1 MAETKIKNVPYDV
14 VNYKG
19 EKVGTIELSEELVN
33 IEEHPASVQLA
44 VRCQLANQR
53 QATAKT
59 KTRAEV
65 RGGGKKPWRQKG
77 TGRARAG
84 SSRSPIWVG
93 GGTVFGPTGIQNF
106 KLKVNNNVHS
116 LALTSVIAEKLRNK
130 NVIFVDNSE
139 VFPTCKTKDVREFL
153 NKVNAAKKTLIVI
166 DVFADKTN
174 ENLYT
179 GARNLENVTVVGSD
193 NISVYDIVNNQ
204 TVIFERSLA
213 PMFQLEE
220 AN

>member
-1 MAETKIKNVPYDV
+1 MIDF
-14 VNYKG
+14 
-19 EKVGTIELSEELVN
+19 
-33 IEEHPASVQLA
+33 Q
-44 VRCQLANQR
+44 
-53 QATAKT
+53 
-59 KTRAEV
+59 
-65 RGGGKKPWRQKG
+65 
-77 TGRARAG
+77 
-84 SSRSPIWVG
+84 
-93 GGTVFGPTGIQNF
+93 
-106 KLKVNNNVHS
+106 
-116 LALTSVIAEKLRNK
+116 
-130 NVIFVDNSE
+130 